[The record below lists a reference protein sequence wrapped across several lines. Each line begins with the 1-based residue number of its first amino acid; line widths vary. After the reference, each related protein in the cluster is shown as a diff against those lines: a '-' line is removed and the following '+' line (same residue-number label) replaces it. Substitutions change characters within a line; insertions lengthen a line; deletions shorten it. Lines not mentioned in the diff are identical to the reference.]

1 MDDFTGK
8 EIVKR
13 YLNNMLSGGGIGLAA
28 GIPVGVGGGALWRS
42 GLASAQRR
50 KISGLMNDARMENL
64 PLSASP
70 EFRNVLNR
78 EMYKTQKN
86 APDVN
91 LLKAFSKI
99 KKASINQD
107 NTVITTGIHGDEKAS
122 RKAGKEL
129 SKDYNVTDI
138 GNHSGKRKLEGKD
151 LNRAFDDKYKPD
163 IVRYALK
170 NIKSKN
176 PKNIIDLHEDNE
188 TDGAYAY
195 ASKDIADKV
204 RDTLHKGTK
213 LKLADKVKEDKADR
227 GVITG
232 GKYPPKGSLVKKLER
247 EGVSYALY
255 ETPTNIPMR
264 DRVNFHKEKVKQL
277 INEL

>member
-1 MDDFTGK
+1 MQKTAISDQYFNKALFQLLKNKIKGAKTYGAITGAMGGSGVGGTVGLVNSIKEQNSGEMDDFTGK

-13 YLNNMLSGGGIGLAA
+13 YLNNMLAGGGIGLAA
-28 GIPVGVGGGALWRS
+28 GIPIGVGGGALWRS

-64 PLSASP
+64 PLSDSP

-176 PKNIIDLHEDNE
+176 IFLKKLFLNKNINISRNKL
-188 TDGAYAY
+188 
-195 ASKDIADKV
+195 KKMWKMDIALIFILAPLKMKQ
-204 RDTLHKGTK
+204 TL
-213 LKLADKVKEDKADR
+213 
-227 GVITG
+227 
-232 GKYPPKGSLVKKLER
+232 
-247 EGVSYALY
+247 
-255 ETPTNIPMR
+255 
-264 DRVNFHKEKVKQL
+264 
-277 INEL
+277 